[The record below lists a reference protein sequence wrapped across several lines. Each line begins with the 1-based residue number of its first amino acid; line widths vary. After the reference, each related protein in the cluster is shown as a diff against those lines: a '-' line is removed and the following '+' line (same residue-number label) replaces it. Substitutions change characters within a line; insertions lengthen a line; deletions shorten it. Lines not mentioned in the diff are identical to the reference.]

1 MSLALEPQRL
11 TGQPQDRNPAPEPVP
26 GGLVLAPAL
35 GRFWRLFRLSIW
47 RAFEHDAF
55 GTAKASAYS
64 SIFTFFPALLV
75 LGAVLATLNRG
86 EVYLR
91 EISYALGTILPAGSS
106 TALSYLRG
114 STDRPVGLLISTS
127 LLTVWSASGAIIS
140 WMDGFRRAYQLPK
153 TWGIVQERVIAISLV
168 LMAGLPL
175 TFATILVAFG
185 SRIET
190 RILFH
195 IGHEFG
201 PLILL
206 AWGAIRWLHRHPDQ
220 HRRDPAYLSQ
230 RRAPHPALAQR
241 FAGRCS
247 CDRHVADL
255 HRIIW
260 MVFAAL
266 CRLQRHL
273 RFARRGH
280 CAAALDVHH
289 LAGGADWR
297 RIQCH
302 AFSSLSNEGSAG
314 AGTVRKLPD
323 DEVDRRGLPRHHGSP
338 RGFAI

>member
-11 TGQPQDRNPAPEPVP
+11 TGPPPDPNATPEPVP
-26 GGLVLAPAL
+26 GGLVVAPAL

-64 SIFTFFPALLV
+64 SLFTFFPALLV
-75 LGAVLATLNRG
+75 LGAILATLSRG
-86 EVYLR
+86 QVYLR

-106 TALSYLRG
+106 TVLAYLRG
-114 STDRPVGLLISTS
+114 STDRPVGLLITTS
-127 LLTVWSASGAIIS
+127 LITLWSASGVIIS

-153 TWGIVQERVIAISLV
+153 TWGIIQERAIAISLV

-206 AWGAIRWLHRHPDQ
+206 LWGAIRWLIAIMTSIAVIQLIYHNAVPRTQPWHSVLPGAVLATAMWLISTALFGLYLQ
-220 HRRDPAYLSQ
+220 HYADYSVIYGSLGVGIALLVWMYLISLVVLIGAEFNAMLFP
-230 RRAPHPALAQR
+230 RCLTKIPPPRADAE
-241 FAGRCS
+241 
-247 CDRHVADL
+247 
-255 HRIIW
+255 
-260 MVFAAL
+260 
-266 CRLQRHL
+266 
-273 RFARRGH
+273 AR
-280 CAAALDVHH
+280 
-289 LAGGADWR
+289 
-297 RIQCH
+297 
-302 AFSSLSNEGSAG
+302 
-314 AGTVRKLPD
+314 
-323 DEVDRRGLPRHHGSP
+323 
-338 RGFAI
+338 

>member
-1 MSLALEPQRL
+1 LPMSLALEPQRL
-11 TGQPQDRNPAPEPVP
+11 TGQPQDRSPTPEPIP

-55 GTAKASAYS
+55 GIAKASAYS

-75 LGAVLATLNRG
+75 LGSVVATINRG

-114 STDRPVGLLISTS
+114 SADRPVGLLITTS
-127 LLTVWSASGAIIS
+127 LLTIWSASGVIIS

-153 TWGIVQERVIAISLV
+153 TWGLLQERLIAISLV
-168 LMAGLPL
+168 FMAGLPL

-190 RILFH
+190 RILFL

-206 AWGAIRWLHRHPDQ
+206 LWGAIRWTIAILTSIAVIQLIYHNAVPRTQPWHSVLPGAVLSTAMWLLSSALFGWYLQ
-220 HRRDPAYLSQ
+220 HYTDYSVIYGSLGVGIALLVWMYLIS
-230 RRAPHPALAQR
+230 L
-241 FAGRCS
+241 
-247 CDRHVADL
+247 VVL
-255 HRIIW
+255 I
-260 MVFAAL
+260 
-266 CRLQRHL
+266 
-273 RFARRGH
+273 
-280 CAAALDVHH
+280 
-289 LAGGADWR
+289 GAEFN
-297 RIQCH
+297 
-302 AFSSLSNEGSAG
+302 AMLF
-314 AGTVRKLPD
+314 
-323 DEVDRRGLPRHHGSP
+323 P
-338 RGFAI
+338 RGVTRVPPPRVDTEAR

>member
-11 TGQPQDRNPAPEPVP
+11 IGQSLDRNSKPEPMP

-64 SIFTFFPALLV
+64 SIFTFFPFLLV

-86 EVYLR
+86 QVYAR

-106 TALSYLRG
+106 AALAYLR
-114 STDRPVGLLISTS
+114 STTDRPVSLLITTS
-127 LLTVWSASGAIIS
+127 LFTVWSASGVIIS

-153 TWGIVQERVIAISLV
+153 TWGLVQERVIAISLV
-168 LMAGLPL
+168 LMAGIPM
-175 TFATILVAFG
+175 TFSTILVAFG

-206 AWGAIRWLHRHPDQ
+206 LWGAIRWAIAIMTSIAVIQLIYHNAVPRTQPWHSVLPGAVLATAMWLISTALFGWYLQ
-220 HRRDPAYLSQ
+220 HYVDYSVIYGSLGVGIALLLWMYLIS
-230 RRAPHPALAQR
+230 L
-241 FAGRCS
+241 
-247 CDRHVADL
+247 VVL
-255 HRIIW
+255 I
-260 MVFAAL
+260 
-266 CRLQRHL
+266 
-273 RFARRGH
+273 
-280 CAAALDVHH
+280 
-289 LAGGADWR
+289 GAEFN
-297 RIQCH
+297 
-302 AFSSLSNEGSAG
+302 AMLF
-314 AGTVRKLPD
+314 
-323 DEVDRRGLPRHHGSP
+323 P
-338 RGFAI
+338 RGVMKAPPSRPDTAVR

>member
-11 TGQPQDRNPAPEPVP
+11 TGQPQDRNSKPEPIP
-26 GGLVLAPAL
+26 GGLILAPAL

-75 LGAVLATLNRG
+75 LGSVVATLNRG

-127 LLTVWSASGAIIS
+127 LLTVWSASGVITS

-153 TWGIVQERVIAISLV
+153 TWGIIKERMIAFSLV
-168 LMAGLPL
+168 FMAGIPM
-175 TFATILVAFG
+175 TFSTILVAFG
-185 SRIET
+185 SRIEM
-190 RILFH
+190 RILFL

-206 AWGAIRWLHRHPDQ
+206 LWGAIRWAIAIMTSIAVIQLIYHNAVPRTQPWHTVLPGAVLATAMWLISTALFGWYLQ
-220 HRRDPAYLSQ
+220 HYADYSVIYGSLGVGIALLAWMYLIS
-230 RRAPHPALAQR
+230 LAVLIGAE
-241 FAGRCS
+241 FNAMLFPRCLTK
-247 CDRHVADL
+247 V
-255 HRIIW
+255 
-260 MVFAAL
+260 
-266 CRLQRHL
+266 
-273 RFARRGH
+273 
-280 CAAALDVHH
+280 
-289 LAGGADWR
+289 
-297 RIQCH
+297 
-302 AFSSLSNEGSAG
+302 
-314 AGTVRKLPD
+314 P
-323 DEVDRRGLPRHHGSP
+323 LPRVNSEA
-338 RGFAI
+338 R